1 MIFNT
6 TKCQEIFRNRFTGPS
21 GTPFLDFKSGRS
33 INDTPVDTSDLL
45 LYKHAKYDDI
55 LSYYYKS
62 LLSFCEG
69 LDAVSRKNYTWAT
82 VKLYYSVFY
91 GLRCSLLCRDVV
103 MVRAGGNL
111 YRFKIASGV
120 KYTKPKEMNDHSGTI
135 YTYVDF
141 FQRTDFFCSNLIEDR
156 NAYFWLKDCRDIV
169 NYKDGV
175 FHDPETTSMWDN
187 INEDIESTGIKKSLS
202 NFVDE
207 KDKYCFLPEYA
218 VLAIPMNRILI
229 VAQEVKNELSE
240 QLQDSQKNWIKSILK
255 DKLSSEYIN
264 KLLLGSD

>member
-1 MIFNT
+1 MNQIMIFNT

-33 INDTPVDTSDLL
+33 INDTPVDASDLL
-45 LYKHAKYDDI
+45 LYKHAKYEDI

-120 KYTKPKEMNDHSGTI
+120 KYAKPKEMNDHSGTI

-141 FQRTDFFCSNLIEDR
+141 FQRTDFFCSNPIEDR
-156 NAYFWLKDCRDIV
+156 NAYFWLKECRDIV

-175 FHDPETTSMWDN
+175 FHDPETTSMWEN
-187 INEDIESTGIKKSLS
+187 IDENIKSIGIKKSFLALLMKRTS
-202 NFVDE
+202 FVF
-207 KDKYCFLPEYA
+207 CPNMQF
-218 VLAIPMNRILI
+218 
-229 VAQEVKNELSE
+229 
-240 QLQDSQKNWIKSILK
+240 
-255 DKLSSEYIN
+255 
-264 KLLLGSD
+264 